1 MSNTLLAALM
11 LAAATAGRVAQ
22 GASPPAPAART
33 QAPAGDAKSGQALY
47 TKMTCHYCHGTVGQG
62 GLAGARIALVQRS
75 ADAFIRYLRRPTGQM
90 PAYTDRILSDQQL
103 TDIYAF
109 LRSLP
114 AARPVKEIPLLAQP
128 K

>member
-1 MSNTLLAALM
+1 MTLGLS
-11 LAAATAGRVAQ
+11 AQ
-22 GASPPAPAART
+22 GTPPPSPSARAA
-33 QAPAGDAKSGQALY
+33 APAGDVKAGQALY
-47 TKMTCHYCHGTVGQG
+47 TKMTCYYCHGTAGQG
-62 GLAGARIALVQRS
+62 GIAGARIAVVQRS
-75 ADAFIRYLRRPTGQM
+75 ADAFIRYVRRPAGNM

-114 AARPVKEIPLLAQP
+114 AAKPAKEIPLLAPP

>member
-1 MSNTLLAALM
+1 MSKVLLAALFVASIT
-11 LAAATAGRVAQ
+11 LGLSAQ
-22 GASPPAPAART
+22 GTPPPSQPPRAA
-33 QAPAGDAKSGQALY
+33 APAGDVKAGQALY
-47 TKMTCHYCHGTVGQG
+47 TKMTCYYCHGTAGQG
-62 GLAGARIALVQRS
+62 GIAGARIAVVQRS
-75 ADAFIRYLRRPTGQM
+75 ADAFIRYVRRPVGNM

-114 AARPVKEIPLLAQP
+114 TAKPATEIPLLAQP